1 MNLSLA
7 RQSFPVTRKW
17 NYLNHASVSPLPTYV
32 REAMMSFHEERETDG
47 GLSYAEW
54 FDRVEASRDHIGKL
68 INSPGEQIAFFS
80 STSHALN
87 SVADMLPLNQ
97 GDEVVVTDLEFPS
110 NAFPWVRLQKRGIR
124 VAWARSHKGILNPAD
139 VEKTLGD
146 RTRAIAIS
154 HVCYYNGFRADLESI
169 AEIGRKHGVAVVV
182 DAMQSIGAL
191 QIDVGK
197 LNLDFVA
204 SNSYKWLLGPFG
216 VAMLYCRDDWVT
228 KLEAASV
235 GWYSVKDIWSRE
247 IEKFELATGARRF
260 EVGHPYFAGILGL
273 DAAVEF
279 LLQIGPER
287 IERRVLSLTRKIRE
301 GLGLYDNVRILSPT
315 EGISGITLLKID
327 GKDPRFV
334 VDALR
339 ERGIVVF
346 CQSWK
351 NGIGVKVSPH
361 FYNTED
367 EVDAFVDAVGSLAG

>member
-1 MNLSLA
+1 M
-7 RQSFPVTRKW
+7 R
-17 NYLNHASVSPLPTYV
+17 
-32 REAMMSFHEERETDG
+32 FHNERETDG
-47 GLSYAEW
+47 GLSYAKW

-68 INSPGEQIAFFS
+68 INSPGQQIAFFS

-110 NAFPWVRLQKRGIR
+110 NAFPWVRLRKRGIR
-124 VAWARSHKGILNPAD
+124 VAWARSHKGVLDPAD
-139 VEKTLGD
+139 VEKTVGG

-154 HVCYYNGFRADLESI
+154 HVCYYNGFRVDLQSI
-169 AEIGRKHGVAVVV
+169 AEIGRKHGLAVVV

-191 QIDVGK
+191 QIGVGK
-197 LNLDFVA
+197 LDVDFLA

-216 VAMLYCRDDWVT
+216 VALLYCRDDWIT

-247 IEKFELATGARRF
+247 TEKFELATSARRF

-273 DAAVEF
+273 KAAVE
-279 LLQIGPER
+279 LLLEAGPER
-287 IERRVLSLTRKIRE
+287 IERRILSLTRRIRE
-301 GLGLYDNVRILSPT
+301 GLGLYDNVRILSPA

-327 GKDPRFV
+327 GKDSRFV

-351 NGIGVKVSPH
+351 DGIGVKVSPH
-361 FYNTED
+361 FYNTQD
-367 EVDAFVDAVGSLAG
+367 EIDAFVDAVGSLAR